1 MFSSSMLVPAMSNDD
16 LKKALFSRAPVEYGG
31 ITYQCVN
38 GVIYRVRDG
47 KIAISAE
54 LLDRSGRS
62 VTIAPASKVEFAES
76 GGGS

>member
-1 MFSSSMLVPAMSNDD
+1 MSSDD
-16 LKKALFSRAPVEYGG
+16 LKKALLGGAPVVHGG
-31 ITYQCVN
+31 ITYMCVS
-38 GVIYRVRDG
+38 GIIYRVRDG
-47 KIAISAE
+47 KIVVSVE